1 MFVSELRPLLLLVL
15 MFIALAT
22 SMSALKLA
30 VMVLAAM
37 PVWIPVGLIDNQ
49 YISTTILFIQYSFLS

>member
-1 MFVSELRPLLLLVL
+1 MKISGMFVSELRRLLLLVL

-49 YISTTILFIQYSFLS
+49 